1 MTASTKTR
9 SANERPNLTSMHW
22 LQSRE
27 NERKAYSSPH
37 LIWHWSSFSVLKSHT
52 SGQSRTALLHH
63 CCRLG
68 WRSRERRFKRFQNIN
83 ILCTPSR
90 HHFVSLPVHTHRLSP
105 QSFSKTLYT
114 QPCRR
119 VFFSSVSSDLSLWGR
134 EKEKVETLPAQRS
147 RSHRNPILR

>member
-1 MTASTKTR
+1 MKGQTSPPCIDYKAEKMREKLILLPIWFDIGLPFQFWSHILGANPGQPCCIIAVGWDGGRGKEGLNDSKT
-9 SANERPNLTSMHW
+9 LTYYVPLPVTILFHF
-22 LQSRE
+22 L
-27 NERKAYSSPH
+27 Y
-37 LIWHWSSFSVLKSHT
+37 T
-52 SGQSRTALLHH
+52 HH
-63 CCRLG
+63 C
-68 WRSRERRFKRFQNIN
+68 
-83 ILCTPSR
+83 
-90 HHFVSLPVHTHRLSP
+90 LSS